1 MTTDFQGKTAII
13 TGAAGEIGRATAKL
27 LAQSGCN
34 IVAVDL
40 KQDAVDQLVQELQQ
54 LTGGEG
60 KAIGIAADVSR
71 EEDVQRYAQK
81 AFETF
86 GGVHIFF
93 NNAGI
98 EGSIKALH
106 EYPLETFEQ
115 VLNVNVIGVF
125 LGMKHVIP
133 RMLESG
139 GGCVINTSS
148 VAGVSGSPGMAA
160 YVASKHAVVGLTRVA
175 ALEYGP
181 QGVRV
186 NSVNPGPVKTRM
198 MDSIEAGGSPDNPQ
212 AMQERYTQGIPL
224 GRYATVEEIAGV
236 VAFLASDAASYING
250 AAYIVDGG
258 LTAA

>member
-1 MTTDFQGKTAII
+1 MNMDLTGKTAII

-27 LAQSGCN
+27 LSSHGCN

-40 KQDAVDQLVQELQQ
+40 KQDAVDALVKEL
-54 LTGGEG
+54 GGGDG
-60 KAIGIAADVSR
+60 KAIGVAADVSR
-71 EEDVQRYAQK
+71 EEDVRRYAQK
-81 AFETF
+81 AKETF
-86 GGVHIFF
+86 GGVQIFF

-98 EGSIKALH
+98 EGAIKPIH
-106 EYPLETFEQ
+106 EYPLETFEK
-115 VLNVNVIGVF
+115 VMDINVIGVY

-133 RMLESG
+133 VMLESG

-175 ALEYGP
+175 ALEYGS

-198 MDSIEAGGSPDNPQ
+198 MDSIESGGSPDNPQ
-212 AMQERYTQGIPL
+212 AVHEKYTQGIPM
-224 GRYATVEEIAGV
+224 GRYATVDEIAQV
-236 VAFLASDAASYING
+236 VAFLASDASSYING
-250 AAYIVDGG
+250 AAYVVDGG